1 MKCTNLVISAGPWS
15 DRVFKLLFPFAK
27 VKIPLNVSG
36 ASGNHLLIRTPHWKP
51 SDDDFGC
58 DQVYLDNVIVG
69 GARLDVSTLLGGTM
83 YVGGYGADP
92 EELPALAT
100 QVQPQPNAVKAMK
113 ELVAGFLN
121 LGEGESVEV
130 LKEGRA
136 YRPKVAV
143 GRPIIAKLP
152 PKLLFGENAAKVGDE
167 DNHSASAHIDVYGGV
182 FVNTGHN
189 RDGVTLG
196 PGSGK
201 VMAELIRG
209 VKTSVDIS
217 GLGLPA

>member
-1 MKCTNLVISAGPWS
+1 
-15 DRVFKLLFPFAK
+15 
-27 VKIPLNVSG
+27 
-36 ASGNHLLIRTPHWKP
+36 
-51 SDDDFGC
+51 
-58 DQVYLDNVIVG
+58 
-69 GARLDVSTLLGGTM
+69 M

-100 QVQPQPNAVKAMK
+100 QVQPQPNAVKAME

-121 LGEGESVEV
+121 LGEGESVKV

-136 YRPKVAV
+136 YRPEVAV

-152 PKLLFGENAAKVGDE
+152 LKLLFEENVAKVGDKS
-167 DNHSASAHIDVYGGV
+167 DHSASEHIDVHGGV

-189 RDGVTLG
+189 SDGVTLG

-209 VKTSVDIS
+209 VETSVDIS